1 MIAWQVRIREGKLDR
16 EGERTVALNMYQLMY
31 GLQAAN
37 IERLQQSDKRC
48 ALSKMRGSPMPN
60 RMIEAGSEAMINS
73 NGYW

>member
-16 EGERTVALNMYQLMY
+16 EGERTVALNMYQLMH

-37 IERLQQSDKRC
+37 IKRLQQSDKRC
-48 ALSKMRGSPMPN
+48 ALSMMRGSPMLN

>member
-37 IERLQQSDKRC
+37 IRDCS
-48 ALSKMRGSPMPN
+48 SPISVV
-60 RMIEAGSEAMINS
+60 R
-73 NGYW
+73 